1 MANDNF
7 KRPPR
12 EILDIMSEIGEV
24 YEGNDWLVVKKYLL
38 RYSHPSLRKNFST
51 RHIKT
56 KKHVIN
62 EYEQNLIDKY
72 YQLYNTKLVLDEE
85 KRHKEINI

>member
-1 MANDNF
+1 MSNNF
-7 KRPPR
+7 KKPPR
-12 EILDIMSEIGEV
+12 EIEDIMFEIGDV
-24 YEGNDWLVVKKYLL
+24 YEGNDWLVVKKYIL
-38 RYSHPSLRKNFST
+38 RYSHPTLRKNFST

-72 YQLYNTKLVLDEE
+72 YQKYKIKLVLDEE
-85 KRHKEINI
+85 KRQKD